1 MYTSFFSLCFFF
13 LFIEFTFVLS
23 GGVLVL
29 LVFRDQIV
37 HVALGFSEFHFVHT
51 FTSVPVQESL
61 SSEHSGELFADSL
74 EELLDGGGV
83 TNEGGAHLE
92 SSWWDVANSGFHVVR
107 DPFNEVAGVL
117 VLGVEHLFVDFLHG
131 HSSSEHSGDGQVSTV
146 SWIASS
152 HHVLG
157 IEHLLGKLWDGQ
169 SSVLLATSGGQW
181 SETWHEE
188 VEPWEWNHVDSQ
200 FSEIGVQLTWESEA
214 GGDAG
219 HGGGDEVVQVT
230 VGWGGEFQGS
240 ETDIVEGFVI
250 NAVGLVGVFDQLM
263 DGEGGVVWFDDGVRD
278 LWRWDDGEGVHD
290 SVWVF
295 FSDFGDEQSSHT
307 GSGTTTQR
315 VSELKTLKAIARLG
329 LLSHN
334 IQNTVDELGSLGVV
348 TFGPV
353 VTGTGLTEDEVI
365 WSEDLTEWTGS
376 NGVHGTWL
384 EIDEDSSWN
393 VFTAGGF
400 VVVDVDS
407 FELKVGVAMVGSG
420 WVDSVFVGDDLPEF
434 GTDLVTALA
443 GLKVDDFSHF
453 CVL

>member
-1 MYTSFFSLCFFF
+1 
-13 LFIEFTFVLS
+13 
-23 GGVLVL
+23 
-29 LVFRDQIV
+29 
-37 HVALGFSEFHFVHT
+37 
-51 FTSVPVQESL
+51 
-61 SSEHSGELFADSL
+61 
-74 EELLDGGGV
+74 
-83 TNEGGAHLE
+83 
-92 SSWWDVANSGFHVVR
+92 
-107 DPFNEVAGVL
+107 
-117 VLGVEHLFVDFLHG
+117 
-131 HSSSEHSGDGQVSTV
+131 V
-146 SWIASS
+146 SWIASG

-157 IEHLLGKLWDGQ
+157 VEHLLGKLWDGQ

-181 SETWHEE
+181 SETWHKE
-188 VEPWEWNHVDSQ
+188 VQPWEWNHVDSQ

-214 GGDAG
+214 GGDTG
-219 HGGGDEVVQVT
+219 HGGRDEVVQVT
-230 VGWGGEFQGS
+230 VGWGGEFQSS
-240 ETDIVEGFVI
+240 EADIVEGLVI
-250 NAVGLVGVFDQLM
+250 NAVGLVGVFDQLV

-278 LWRWDDGEGVHD
+278 LWRWYDGEGVHN

-295 FSDFGDEQSSHT
+295 LSDFGDEQSSHT
-307 GSGTTTQR
+307 GSGTAAQR

-353 VTGTGLTEDEVI
+353 VTGTGLTEDEVV

-384 EIDEDSSWN
+384 EIDEDGSWN

-407 FELKVGVAMVGSG
+407 LELEIGVAMVGSG
-420 WVDSVFVGDDLPEF
+420 WVDSVFVGDDFPEF